1 MRNPRRAYDREGQ
14 EIEPMSLGN
23 MRQHGVRSVDA
34 ACEACKHEAAV
45 NVDSLA
51 DNIYVPDV
59 ALTLRC
65 SACGSKKIVV
75 RPNWVEHQ
83 PFGNGNYT

>member
-1 MRNPRRAYDREGQ
+1 MRNPRRAYDREGR

-34 ACEACKHEAAV
+34 SCEACKHEAAV
-45 NVDSLA
+45 NVDRLA
-51 DNIYVPDV
+51 DHIYVPDV
-59 ALTLRC
+59 APTLRC

-75 RPNWVEHQ
+75 RPNWAEHQ
-83 PFGNGNYT
+83 PFGKGSYR